1 MLSMA
6 ILGTAS
12 HLEGETRTT
21 RELIEESIPSADPDE
36 LAGKIGI
43 HERRFAS
50 SPPSVM
56 AARALRAACE
66 DAGLEPSDLRRII
79 YVSSVGGD
87 QQVPA
92 TGNNVLREL
101 GLASTC
107 DAFDL
112 NNACMGFLTAIDLAA
127 RSVVTGLGPVGV
139 VVVERPSHF
148 ITPDYYRSYLI
159 FGDAAAAAI
168 IGPGGDGDGGLLG
181 THLSNDPSYPGSV
194 ILPMAGFRKDH
205 FVFQASNKAMTGIAL
220 AALKR
225 AADDVLEQAGM
236 TIADVEWVLPH
247 QPNGRMLDRALEAL
261 GVAREQTVRV
271 VDTIGSVGA
280 ASIPFSLARLMR
292 ERDVKPGDRI
302 LMVGVGTGVA
312 YGAMLYQVPSC

>member
-21 RELIEESIPSADPDE
+21 RELIEESLPSGDADTI
-36 LAGKIGI
+36 AGKIGI
-43 HERRFAS
+43 HERRFAT

-66 DAGLEPSDLRRII
+66 DAGLEPADLRRII

-101 GLASTC
+101 GLANTC

-112 NNACMGFLTAIDLAA
+112 NNACMGFLSALDLAA
-127 RSVVTGLGPVGV
+127 RSVVTGLGPVGI

-168 IGPGGDGDGGLLG
+168 IGPGDGDCGLLG
-181 THLSNDPSYPGSV
+181 THLSNDPSWPGSV
-194 ILPMAGFRKDH
+194 LLPMAGFRQDH

-225 AADDVLEQAGM
+225 AADDVLTQAGM

-247 QPNGRMLDRALEAL
+247 QPNGRMLDRALDAL
-261 GVAREQTVRV
+261 GVKREQTVRV
-271 VDTIGSVGA
+271 VDTIGSVGSA
-280 ASIPFSLARLMR
+280 AIPFSLARLMR
-292 ERDVKPGDRI
+292 ERDVKPGDRV

-312 YGAMLYQVPSC
+312 CGAMLYRVPSC